1 MALPRELALTDDQID
16 EILRTQ
22 WNCRIASQGPG
33 ERINLTP
40 MWFGWA
46 GGKVYL
52 TARGQKV
59 VNLRRNPAC
68 TVLVDRNEKFPE
80 LQGIMLQGRA
90 RVLEDAGQE
99 KADPHL
105 EEVRLQMARKYNGG
119 HGRAPAADPP
129 PLAMTASG
137 RNRRW
142 VVIEPTRRV
151 TWDNHKLGALPA
163 RGAAAPRG

>member
-1 MALPRELALTDDQID
+1 MALPRELALTDAQID
-16 EILRTQ
+16 EIMREE
-22 WNCRIASQGPG
+22 WNCRIASRGPG

-59 VNLRRNPAC
+59 QNLRRDPHC
-68 TVLVDRNEKFPE
+68 TVLVDRNQRFPE

-90 RVLEDAGQE
+90 RVLEDAAQE
-99 KADPHL
+99 KAEPHL
-105 EEVRLQMARKYNGG
+105 EEVRAQMARKYNGG
-119 HGRAPAADPP
+119 HGRLPAADPP
-129 PLAMTASG
+129 PLAMTATG

-142 VVIEPTRRV
+142 VVITPERCV
-151 TWDNHKLGALPA
+151 TWDNHKLGSL
-163 RGAAAPRG
+163 RPRA